1 MSNGQ
6 TFGLNRNFQP
16 TNQYQYGNFGQPNY
30 GMGGSDDIGGFD
42 LMNFG
47 LKAANPY
54 AMIGSTLLGGL
65 FKGIGGIFGA
75 REERKRREERERR
88 RKQMMAMLKSEMA
101 IPAISQSQ
109 VMGARPLMERGLAP
123 QRNRLAGMA
132 SKRLGLDSGA
142 AWGEIARGSEGMLG
156 QQMSQL
162 YQQMLSANAAKRQG
176 LMRNMVAA
184 GGF

>member
-1 MSNGQ
+1 MPGMMQGSFLPQ
-6 TFGLNRNFQP
+6 QS
-16 TNQYQYGNFGQPNY
+16 QYGYNMQPNY
-30 GMGGSDDIGGFD
+30 GYGGGGAGVGGGGDIDMSAFMQTG
-42 LMNFG
+42 
-47 LKAANPY
+47 ANPY
-54 AMIGSTLLGGL
+54 AMIASTLGGGLLGG
-65 FKGIGGIFGA
+65 IGSYFTA

-109 VMGARPLMERGLAP
+109 VMGARPFMERGLAP